1 MTIILSAVVLSTAGV
16 MLGLLIFD
24 QVFSALLTGIGIVS
38 LAGIV
43 VNNNIILIDSFN
55 VISSKSNEDVR
66 TRIIKACAQR

>member
-43 VNNNIILIDSFN
+43 VNN
-55 VISSKSNEDVR
+55 K
-66 TRIIKACAQR
+66 